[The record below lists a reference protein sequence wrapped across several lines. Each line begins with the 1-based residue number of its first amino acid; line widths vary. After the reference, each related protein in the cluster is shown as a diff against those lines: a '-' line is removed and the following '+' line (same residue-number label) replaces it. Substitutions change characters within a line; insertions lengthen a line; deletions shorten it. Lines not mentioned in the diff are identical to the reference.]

1 MDKVYIITNGEY
13 SDYRIIAATL
23 DKDVAEDIAE
33 KTESNIEEYVLNTI
47 TNKKLTWLVHF
58 YKRNDNKEDWLC
70 LGPMPNLNNVKVGV
84 VHESSLVGINKY
96 VLYVAILAETKERAL
111 KIASDKIA
119 QYRYEKGFV

>member
-1 MDKVYIITNGEY
+1 
-13 SDYRIIAATL
+13 
-23 DKDVAEDIAE
+23 
-33 KTESNIEEYVLNTI
+33 
-47 TNKKLTWLVHF
+47 
-58 YKRNDNKEDWLC
+58 
-70 LGPMPNLNNVKVGV
+70 MPNLNNVKVGV